1 MINNKINVFE
11 LVARVN
17 DDFGNHVYIARS
29 FPSIDIKLTYENNLS
44 VIKLRSYCEEEP
56 ECSNGYTTI
65 KWNENESNP
74 IYHLSHHLEQTCDG
88 ETTVWDEINE
98 SSTDIRDVVKYIL
111 HCVCGEDESSHDEDP
126 SSWNSGMY
134 PDEYFDDCFTNWK
147 GVFKDLDGKVLSN
160 MWA

>member
-17 DDFGNHVYIARS
+17 DDFGNHVFIARS
-29 FPSIDIKLTYENNLS
+29 FPSIDVKLTYENNLS
-44 VIKLRSYCEEEP
+44 VVKLRSYCEEEP

-65 KWNENESNP
+65 KWNEHESNP

-134 PDEYFDDCFTNWK
+134 PDEYFEDCFTNWK